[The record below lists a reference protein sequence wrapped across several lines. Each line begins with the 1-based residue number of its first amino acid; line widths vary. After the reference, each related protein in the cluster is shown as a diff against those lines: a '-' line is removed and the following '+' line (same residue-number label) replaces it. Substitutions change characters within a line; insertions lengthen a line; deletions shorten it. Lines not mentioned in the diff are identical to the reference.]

1 MHARLTR
8 LKGDPGQIE
17 EATKSYRN
25 ALSQFAAID
34 GNRGAFLLV
43 DRDTGVGIGIT
54 LWDSENAMTAAR
66 ERATELRQQAAE
78 QVGAQIEGVEEFE
91 VAVWEPQV

>member
-8 LKGDPGQIE
+8 LRGDPGQIE
-17 EATKSYRN
+17 EATKSYRD

-34 GNRGAFLLV
+34 GNRGAFLLI
-43 DRDTGVGIGIT
+43 DRDNGVGIGIT
-54 LWDSENAMTAAR
+54 LWDGEDAMTAAR

-78 QVGAQIEGVEEFE
+78 QVAARIEAVEEFE
-91 VAVWEPQV
+91 VAVWEPRA